1 MLVEAGDHV
10 PFLSFSPLI
19 LLRQG
24 FSQNQKLTLRDWAV
38 SSREAL
44 VMPFTLCRP
53 VLGYRCAPLS
63 LDTFMPLL
71 AVQAQAPVFIE

>member
-53 VLGYRCAPLS
+53 VLGLQVYPTVPGYFYATACSAGSGPS
-63 LDTFMPLL
+63 LY
-71 AVQAQAPVFIE
+71 